1 MEAIFQFVD
10 EVVEA
15 QRDTYCAI
23 ADDIWVHPGTRFG
36 EFWSAEQM
44 ADAMEA

>member
-23 ADDIWVHPGTRFG
+23 A
-36 EFWSAEQM
+36 
-44 ADAMEA
+44 

>member
-23 ADDIWVHPGTRFG
+23 ADDI
-36 EFWSAEQM
+36 
-44 ADAMEA
+44 

>member
-10 EVVEA
+10 EMIEA

-23 ADDIWVHPGTRFG
+23 ADDHLGPPG
-36 EFWSAEQM
+36 
-44 ADAMEA
+44 DPL